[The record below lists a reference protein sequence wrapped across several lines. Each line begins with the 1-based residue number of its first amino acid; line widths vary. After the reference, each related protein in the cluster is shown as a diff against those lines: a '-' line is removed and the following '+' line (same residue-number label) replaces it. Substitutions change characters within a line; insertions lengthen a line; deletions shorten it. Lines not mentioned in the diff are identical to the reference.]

1 METLTL
7 SISGMTCGH
16 CVASVRRALE
26 AVPGVAVE
34 NVRIGSAELHLSDT
48 ETAATTSAALAA
60 VQEAGYDAS
69 VADASRSAAPPST
82 TAGCG
87 CGCGAPA
94 DLTPLTARA
103 TT

>member
-1 METLTL
+1 VETLTL

-26 AVPGVAVE
+26 TVPGVAVE
-34 NVRIGSAELHLSDT
+34 NVRIGSAELRLSGT
-48 ETAATTSAALAA
+48 ETAATKSAALAA
-60 VQEAGYDAS
+60 VQDAGYDAS
-69 VADASRSAAPPST
+69 VAGASRSAATPRT

-94 DLTPLTARA
+94 DLTSLTARA
-103 TT
+103 ST